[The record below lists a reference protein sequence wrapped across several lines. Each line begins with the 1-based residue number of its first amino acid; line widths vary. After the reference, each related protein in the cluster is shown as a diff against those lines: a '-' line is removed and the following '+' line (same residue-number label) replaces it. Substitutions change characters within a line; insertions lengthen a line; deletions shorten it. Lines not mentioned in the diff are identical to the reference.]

1 MKKILTFL
9 VMLLISGSMLM
20 AQNELPMFRYQ
31 AVLRDANNELVKNQ
45 SGTVVFSIDYVEWE
59 PMEFTTNENGLV
71 SLELEPMNDV
81 SWAGAVINA
90 EFTFE
95 DQQTISLSTPVTV
108 VPFALQAGDA
118 KITTPMLEDYFGR
131 PRNGDDVN
139 AVYQA
144 LKENSTFSQVCRD
157 SAVNYIKANYEIAK
171 DIAYD
176 YLSQVTKDDVKEAYD
191 TMRYIDPAVKHAFYE
206 IIKDYLKNHRS
217 LLLEAAEY
225 YISTANVDEAEELY
239 NAFESSSAAPVVRQI
254 LVDYFDAYLNNK
266 GLICNSSDMSLCDVV
281 EEVTSAVEC
290 PSIESIESR
299 YAFVY
304 RKTYNPGTP
313 DEEIIIDSLVYQ
325 VVVNDI
331 VDLSTATVSVEVKMG
346 SMGEPVV
353 IKSLERVPSTNR
365 FYLKIVDPTILQN
378 VNTNMDFNFK
388 LNKPGCQ
395 EIVTAC
401 AYSPVPNPID

>member
-45 SGTVVFSIDYVEWE
+45 SGTVVFSIGNVVWE

-81 SWAGAVINA
+81 SWAGAEINA

-118 KITTPMLEDYFGR
+118 KITTPMLVDYFGS
-131 PRNGDDVN
+131 PRDGSDVD

-144 LKENSTFSQVCRD
+144 LKENPTFSQVCRD

-239 NAFESSSAAPVVRQI
+239 NAFESSDAAPVVRQI

-281 EEVTSAVEC
+281 EEVTSTVEC
-290 PSIESIESR
+290 PSIESIESKYGAVY
-299 YAFVY
+299 YADQQE
-304 RKTYNPGTP
+304 TA
-313 DEEIIIDSLVYQ
+313 IDSLVYQ
-325 VVVNDI
+325 VIVNDV
-331 VDLSTATVSVEVKMG
+331 VDLSTATVSVEIRTGMG
-346 SMGEPVV
+346 GNQHETKV
-353 IKSLERVPSTNR
+353 LDRVPNTNR
-365 FYLKIVDPTILQN
+365 FHLRIVDSTFIDN
-378 VNTNMDFNFK
+378 VYTDGEFNFK

-395 EIVTAC
+395 EIVTSC
-401 AYSPVPNPID
+401 AYNEVHN